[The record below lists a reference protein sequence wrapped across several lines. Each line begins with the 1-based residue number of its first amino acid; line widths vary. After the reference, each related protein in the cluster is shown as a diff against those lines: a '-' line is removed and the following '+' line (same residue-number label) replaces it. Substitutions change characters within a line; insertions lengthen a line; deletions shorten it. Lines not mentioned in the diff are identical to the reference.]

1 LPIIEDGIRAGPKRN
16 NFLYHLQEI
25 AQLTTER
32 IRPKIAGTIIA
43 ALPNE
48 FDARPL
54 GLLIHTEREICSIIF
69 KPNIVSRLVLRDQV
83 PLEKEGL
90 LLCLG
95 DYGLET
101 NNPTQE
107 VPDLKPSITAG
118 KIGPH
123 SSSKILCLS
132 DVDDLSVLVL
142 HEIDT
147 REFRDERYLTPK
159 RLKPNCIGAGL
170 HT

>member
-54 GLLIHTEREICSIIF
+54 GLLIF